1 MPSFGKIASLRFNK
15 SFRDA
20 QTSLQLTEHKAGLG
34 CTVKEQQEIT
44 DFSQNLV
51 NLCTIMVPFS
61 TARQQRGVVADH
73 RVRDPLRLGHLQ
85 VHLRRRLAGAGRRP
99 SHLR

>member
-1 MPSFGKIASLRFNK
+1 M
-15 SFRDA
+15 
-20 QTSLQLTEHKAGLG
+20 
-34 CTVKEQQEIT
+34 QELY
-44 DFSQNLV
+44 S
-51 NLCTIMVPFS
+51 TIMVPFF

-85 VHLRRRLAGAGRRP
+85 VHLGRRLAGAGRRP